1 VYFLKNYDVLLE
13 DGGVLVCEDIW
24 ERHAQ
29 RLVELQKKLNLYV
42 LDLRLNKNAHA
53 NEIMALKY
61 NNKS

>member
-1 VYFLKNYDVLLE
+1 
-13 DGGVLVCEDIW
+13 VLVCEDIW

-29 RLVELQKKLNLYV
+29 RLASLQKELNLYV

-61 NNKS
+61 NDKS